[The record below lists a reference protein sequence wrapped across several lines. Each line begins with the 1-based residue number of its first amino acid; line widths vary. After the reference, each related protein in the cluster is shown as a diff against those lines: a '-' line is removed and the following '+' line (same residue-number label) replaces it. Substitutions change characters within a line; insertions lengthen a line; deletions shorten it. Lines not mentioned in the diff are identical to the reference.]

1 MDLFSNMSNTQAVAR
16 LKEGDEAVFTQL
28 YESASRMVYF
38 QARKILEDDEAA
50 LKKRQAILTSPELLP
65 EEDAMFDDRPAPG
78 ETPEELA
85 EAEAT
90 SRILGELVDT
100 LPEPQRVAVMLYYY
114 DQCTVAQIAE
124 ITNCSQGTVKSRL
137 NYARK
142 ALEGKIRETEQ
153 SQCIRLHS
161 FSPALLFIA
170 FSLQEQGMLF
180 SPEQVRQSFEG
191 ICSALGLSAAA
202 LSAGAAAGGAAAGM
216 TTTAA
221 TATTTATAAT
231 TAAPIRILFILCSL
245 TVSRKRSETIENV
258 LSF

>member
-1 MDLFSNMSNTQAVAR
+1 MDLLSNMSNTQAVAR

-50 LKKRQAILTSPELLP
+50 QDVVQDTFITVFRSIDKLRDPEALRSWIGGIAVRLAMKKRQAILTSPELLP

-142 ALEGKIRETEQ
+142 ALEGKIRET
-153 SQCIRLHS
+153 
-161 FSPALLFIA
+161 
-170 FSLQEQGMLF
+170 
-180 SPEQVRQSFEG
+180 
-191 ICSALGLSAAA
+191 
-202 LSAGAAAGGAAAGM
+202 
-216 TTTAA
+216 
-221 TATTTATAAT
+221 
-231 TAAPIRILFILCSL
+231 
-245 TVSRKRSETIENV
+245 
-258 LSF
+258 